1 MALTI
6 GGKDF
11 ERASATGMMKTTGI
25 LMHDSAAEHGGKA
38 GRR

>member
-11 ERASATGMMKTTGI
+11 ERASATGMMKSTGVYMQCTI
-25 LMHDSAAEHGGKA
+25 A
-38 GRR
+38 RRSTA